1 LTNSFLLSSTDQVA
15 STYHDNPFHNFE
27 HACHVTMSVSKFLKR
42 IVTPEI
48 DLEELSNLQDK
59 DKIAQQIASHLHDYT
74 HGLTSDPITIFAIV
88 FSALIH
94 DADHRGVSNVQLGKE
109 EPAMMALFRGKSLAE
124 QNSLDIAWE
133 LLMSD
138 RYKALRAYV
147 FTTSE
152 DLARFRQVVVNV
164 VLATGMY
171 FLLRPLPLSCTG
183 VVFLF
188 LLVCSIFHYRYL

>member
-1 LTNSFLLSSTDQVA
+1 
-15 STYHDNPFHNFE
+15 
-27 HACHVTMSVSKFLKR
+27 MSVSKFLKR

-48 DLEELSNLQDK
+48 ELEELSKLQDK

-94 DADHRGVSNVQLGKE
+94 DVDHRGVSNVQLGKE
-109 EPAMMALFRGKSLAE
+109 EPAMTALFRGKSIAE
-124 QNSLDIAWE
+124 QNSLGIAWE

-138 RYKALRAYV
+138 RFKALRAYV
-147 FTTSE
+147 FTSSD

-164 VLATGMY
+164 VLATGKW
-171 FLLRPLPLSCTG
+171 FSTATAVNIR
-183 VVFLF
+183 
-188 LLVCSIFHYRYL
+188 